1 VVFGTYSGQVFYFLW
16 PPEAKGGGGSR
27 NHFFVDKSIKCGYN
41 RIQLFTV
48 LRRLHMQVQ
57 MQDVDNVAEKLNL
70 SRDEVIRES
79 LKFYLEKIIREIK
92 TDIFKIRTKYGVS
105 SIEDFDEKY
114 KKGEIE
120 EKDSWQEFQ
129 KLDHLEFKKEE
140 MEKALALFK

>member
-1 VVFGTYSGQVFYFLW
+1 
-16 PPEAKGGGGSR
+16 
-27 NHFFVDKSIKCGYN
+27 
-41 RIQLFTV
+41 
-48 LRRLHMQVQ
+48 MQVE
-57 MQDVDNVAEKLNL
+57 MQYVDNMAEKLNL
-70 SRDEVIRES
+70 SRDEIIRES

-105 SIEDFDEKY
+105 SIEDFEEKY

-140 MEKALALFK
+140 MENALVKFR